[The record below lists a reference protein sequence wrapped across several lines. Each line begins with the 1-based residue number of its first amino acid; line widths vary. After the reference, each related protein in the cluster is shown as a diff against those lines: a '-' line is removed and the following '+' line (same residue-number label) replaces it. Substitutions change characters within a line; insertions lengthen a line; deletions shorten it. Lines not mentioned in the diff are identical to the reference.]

1 MKMKETVEI
10 KIGEKVVTVDATALF
25 SLVVKGHHALFR
37 AAIDF
42 AKAGK
47 YTKADIYR
55 ERYENT
61 REAVNALGDYVY
73 ELLNK

>member
-1 MKMKETVEI
+1 MKETVEI
-10 KIGEKVVTVDATALF
+10 KIGEKVISVDATALF
-25 SLVVKGHHALFR
+25 SLAVKGHHALLR

-47 YTKADIYR
+47 DIKADIYR

-61 REAVNALGDYVY
+61 REAVNALGDYIC
-73 ELLNK
+73 ELLKK